1 LSVILQKRE
10 YIHSLKNQK
19 SIQMKLKFSNKNQL
33 LYSLKLCALIVLSF
47 QCLIT
52 NSQDKSNINSRDIS
66 YLTSGG
72 KLLPLQAIIDIRHYT
87 IALDVD
93 IQKQSINGS
102 VELSLNLSKK
112 TDTILLNLVHLFT
125 VTKVSVNKKAVFFN
139 QHDDKIFITAA
150 KGFEIGNQK
159 VNIEYNGIPPVAVKP
174 PWDGGFTW
182 SKDSNGNDWISINI
196 QAEGGEMYFPCKDHP
211 SDEPNEGV
219 DMKITVPSNLVVAG
233 PGLLQNVTTKKNKS
247 TYYWK
252 TNYTISNYCI
262 VFNIGKYK
270 VAKDVYTTIKGT
282 KVPIEYYVLEVDT
295 SHAKKVIET
304 KIRDTKILEKYF
316 GEYPWAKEKIGIAE
330 VPNSGMEH
338 QTMITFDNKFIYKK
352 VGDQDYSANLY
363 HEYAHEWWANKVTN
377 KDWAH
382 MWIQEGIAT
391 YAEALAMLELG
402 GEAAYNEI
410 IAGHRRGV
418 KNRKAMVLGDEV
430 TEEEVY
436 SGGDIYGKGSFFMHG
451 LRYVIGDDIFF
462 PTLKKLATDPKSTYD
477 NFVTTDD
484 VEKLFSAAAGK
495 DLKPFFDFYL
505 RTTNVIEVN
514 VKEIGFQKYQIK
526 INNFFM
532 PLPFDITAND
542 STNRLLIPKEGIVV
556 NSALP
561 PQVDAKGFYL
571 KKVTIQ

>member
-1 LSVILQKRE
+1 
-10 YIHSLKNQK
+10 
-19 SIQMKLKFSNKNQL
+19 MKLLNSKLTATLNLFKTGL
-33 LYSLKLCALIVLSF
+33 LFIFFF
-47 QCLIT
+47 QCLVAH
-52 NSQDKSNINSRDIS
+52 SQNDNNVKSRDLS
-66 YLTSGG
+66 YITSGG

-87 IALDVD
+87 FDLDID
-93 IQKQSINGS
+93 IDKQSIKGA
-102 VELSLNLSKK
+102 VEISLNLSKK
-112 TDTILLNLVHLFT
+112 TDTILLNLVHLYT
-125 VTKVSVNKKAVFFN
+125 VTKISVNKKVVLFD
-139 QHDDKIFITAA
+139 QHDDKIFITSAT
-150 KGFEIGNQK
+150 GFKIGNHK
-159 VNIEYNGIPPVAVKP
+159 VKIEYNGIPPIALRP

-182 SKDSNGNDWISINI
+182 TKDASGNDWVAINI
-196 QAEGGEMYFPCKDHP
+196 QGEGGGMYFPCKDHP
-211 SDEPNEGV
+211 GDEPNEGV

-233 PGLLQNVTTKKNKS
+233 PGLLMNVTTKKNKS

-270 VAKDVYTTIKGT
+270 VAKDVYTTIEGA

-295 SHAKKVIET
+295 MHAKKVIAT
-304 KIRDTKILEKYF
+304 KIRDTRILEKYF

-338 QTMITFDNKFIYKK
+338 QTMITFDNKFVYKK
-352 VGDQDYSANLY
+352 VGGHDYSANLF

-402 GEAAYNEI
+402 GEAAYNEMI
-410 IAGHRRGV
+410 DGHRRGV
-418 KNRKAMVLGDEV
+418 KNKKAMVLGDEI

-436 SGGDIYGKGSFFMHG
+436 SGGDIYGKGSFFMHS
-451 LRYVIGDDIFF
+451 LRYLTGDDIFF
-462 PTLKKLATDPKSTYD
+462 PTLKKLATDPRYTYD

-484 VEKLFSAAAGK
+484 VEKLFSNALGK

-505 RTTNVIEVN
+505 RTTNVIDVN
-514 VKEIGFQKYQIK
+514 VKEIGFQKYQVK
-526 INNFFM
+526 ITNFFM
-532 PLPFDITAND
+532 PLPFEITAND
-542 STNRLLIPKEGIVV
+542 KTGKLIIPEEGIVI
-556 NSALP
+556 NSVLP
-561 PQVDAKGFYL
+561 PQVDPGRFYL